1 MKYRIS
7 IIKNIALSDNP
18 YYFWFRFDNQYMV
31 QHKGKTIIIKIG
43 SNVLTQADGSP
54 DKSRMEALVHQM
66 VYLREQGVKIVLIS
80 SGAVAFG
87 RKSTVFEEKTDQVV
101 QKQILAAI
109 GQIELINSY
118 KSLFGNRQTPI
129 AQIMVTKSDFRDR
142 KHYLN
147 MKNCLEGLVKNNII
161 PVINE
166 NDTVAVTEL
175 MFTDNDELA
184 GLVAAM
190 MDAQEMV
197 ILSNVDGIFK
207 GHPNDPDSELIEHVG
222 AKSPS
227 MSSYISS
234 SKSSFGRGG
243 MLTKMNMAKK
253 SADLGIG
260 VIIANGKRENVLV
273 DYYHKTLRC
282 TYFEPSKAKLNP
294 KKWIAH
300 SDHYSK
306 GELIINSGAEN
317 ALKSNKITSLLP
329 IGVLKVKGDFIK
341 GEIIRIISEDGRK
354 IGLGKAAYGAKVAS
368 EKIGQSN
375 QKPIIHYDY
384 LYLHHN
390 NQ

>member
-1 MKYRIS
+1 
-7 IIKNIALSDNP
+7 
-18 YYFWFRFDNQYMV
+18 MV
-31 QHKGKTIIIKIG
+31 QQKGKTVVIKIG
-43 SNVLTQADGSP
+43 SNVLTQADGQP
-54 DKSRMEALVHQM
+54 DKSRMESLVRQM
-66 VYLREQGVKIVLIS
+66 VYLREQGLQLILIT

-87 RKSTVFEEKTDQVV
+87 RKSTIFEEKTDPVV
-101 QKQILAAI
+101 QKQILAAV
-109 GQIELINSY
+109 GQVELINAY
-118 KSLFGNRQTPI
+118 KSFFGNRQTPI

-147 MKNCLEGLVKNNII
+147 MKNCLEGLLKNNIL

-166 NDTVAVTEL
+166 NDTVSVTEL

-190 MDAQEMV
+190 MDAE
-197 ILSNVDGIFK
+197 ILLLLSNVDGIYK
-207 GHPNDPDSELIEHVG
+207 GHPSDPDAELIERVD
-222 AKSPS
+222 ANTPS
-227 MSSYISS
+227 MGNYISS

-260 VIIANGKRENVLV
+260 VVIANGKREDVLI
-273 DYYHKTLRC
+273 DYFHNRLRC
-282 TYFEPSKAKLNP
+282 TFFEPSRAKHNP

-306 GELIINSGAEN
+306 GELVINSGAEN
-317 ALKSNKITSLLP
+317 ALMSNKITSLLP
-329 IGVLKVKGDFIK
+329 IGVLEVRGDFIK
-341 GEIIRIISEDGRK
+341 GEILRIISEDGRK

-384 LYLHHN
+384 LYLHQN